1 MSLTVFVSNLIVH
14 GFHGVN
20 PEEKSLGQKFEV
32 DIDCRIDD
40 PDCSSDKLSSTVNY
54 SSLCDIG
61 HAVSQNGRFNLIET
75 YADRVIRAVFD
86 AHPEVDWVRVLVRK
100 PSAPLA
106 HVFDTVGVE
115 LSRSRDEL
123 KP

>member
-1 MSLTVFVSNLIVH
+1 MSLRIFVSNLIVH
-14 GFHGVN
+14 GFHGVKT
-20 PEEKSLGQKFEV
+20 EEKQLGQKFEV
-32 DIDCRIDD
+32 DIECRIDA
-40 PDCSSDKLSSTVNY
+40 PDCSSDRLDSTVNY

-75 YADRVIRAVFD
+75 YADRVIHAIFEE
-86 AHPEVDWVRVLVRK
+86 HSEVDWVRVLVRK

-115 LSRSRDEL
+115 LSLSRQEAG
-123 KP
+123 

>member
-1 MSLTVFVSNLIVH
+1 MSLTIFVSKLIVH

-32 DIDCRIDD
+32 DIECRIDA
-40 PDCSSDKLSSTVNY
+40 PDCSSDKLNSTVNY

-61 HAVSQNGRFNLIET
+61 HAVSQAGSFNLIET
-75 YADRVIRAVFD
+75 YADRVIRAIFG
-86 AHPEVDWVRVLVRK
+86 AHPEVDWVKVVVLK

-115 LSRSRDEL
+115 LSRARDEL
-123 KP
+123 